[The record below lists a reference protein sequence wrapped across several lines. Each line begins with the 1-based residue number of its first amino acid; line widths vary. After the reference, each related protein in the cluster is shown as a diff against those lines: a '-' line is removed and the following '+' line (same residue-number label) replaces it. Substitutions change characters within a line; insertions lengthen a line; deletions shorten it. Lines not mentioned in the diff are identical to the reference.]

1 MLRKLKENFMGLM
14 LDKSAFRR
22 RNYVRRV
29 DQEADNHN
37 LQEEWICL
45 KNIW

>member
-14 LDKSAFRR
+14 LDKIVSHR

-37 LQEEWICL
+37 FQEERICS
-45 KNIW
+45 KNI